1 LALIIAYWQWRT
13 ANDKLRLDHFDRR
26 FTVHNIARNLLATIM
41 TTGRITSEDLYKF
54 GSGVRETK
62 WLLNDDIDNYFQ
74 NQLWK
79 NANKLLTLLETID
92 SLPSG
97 QERTNNVNKQAELR
111 EWFQKQY
118 IVLDTKFSPFLKLK

>member
-26 FTVHNIARNLLATIM
+26 FTVYNIARNLLATIM